1 MRHFQA
7 ASHCERAARRAR
19 ELLHLGDLIT
29 ESQLEDVRGCILAIE
44 ETRQR
49 VPTGNPGFHEA
60 ALMRLVQAYTEESD
74 TRHDEDTS

>member
-29 ESQLEDVRGCILAIE
+29 ESQLEDVRGCVLIIE
-44 ETRQR
+44 ETRERQ
-49 VPTGNPGFHEA
+49 PTTKPGFHEA
-60 ALMRLVQAYTEESD
+60 ALARLIHAYTKETDSHEE
-74 TRHDEDTS
+74 T